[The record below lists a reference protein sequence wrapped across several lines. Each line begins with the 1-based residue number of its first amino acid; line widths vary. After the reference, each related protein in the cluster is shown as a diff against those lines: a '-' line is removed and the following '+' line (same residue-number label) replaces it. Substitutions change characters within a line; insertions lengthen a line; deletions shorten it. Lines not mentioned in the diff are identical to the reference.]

1 MSKNQSTKKSYQ
13 SLESSTDENI
23 LNKEWFL
30 NDYVD
35 GPIEISDDIHS
46 WKSTSINQSEAL
58 KIHNYEARKEL
69 EKFNDE
75 CQLIVDFILEGNCV
89 DQLYNIYLEKE
100 DSKMLVEFY
109 N

>member
-30 NDYVD
+30 NDYVG
-35 GPIEISDDIHS
+35 GPIEISDKRHS
-46 WKSTSINQSEAL
+46 WGGTSINQLEAL
-58 KIHNYEARKEL
+58 KIHNNEARKEL
-69 EKFNDE
+69 KKFNEE
-75 CQLIVDFILEGNCV
+75 CQLIVDFILEGKCV

-100 DSKMLVEFY
+100 YSKM
-109 N
+109 